1 MKKSLLA
8 VAAIGAFASA
18 AHAQS
23 SVTVYGILDVGYLG
37 GNVRT
42 ANNAAGTG
50 TAVNTVTNTQ
60 SSGIGQNAEST
71 SRLGFRG
78 TEDLGGGLSA
88 FFTVEM
94 GLAPMSTSTID
105 SATTQNRQTFVGLKK
120 NGIGS
125 FAVGTQYT
133 TVHNAVSATD
143 PGQANNMM
151 GNVIYDKAAGVT
163 SVTQTTTN
171 ATTAVV
177 GNQQYSGQQNNSS
190 YAVRSNNMLSIQSEK
205 MAGAQLNAFIIA
217 GVGTSGNSTGNQTQ
231 VTTGGYSGGKSSNQ
245 GWGLGVNYDGVKN
258 LMVTA
263 NIQQFVNRSP
273 YTLTQAGNYTAA
285 TAGAATAGY
294 FGGAAVPGVNVA
306 DTQQYYAATYDFGIL
321 KAYAQYVSRKVEDIN
336 QAQNSTTRTA
346 QQIGVRSYI
355 TPTIESWASAGTGK
369 NTINALTA
377 TSSTLVSTAPAGS
390 TAASFGGF
398 QLGSNYWLSKRT
410 NLYAIYGQQ
419 RSSNGSFAANGSRT
433 SYNANDYAVGVRH
446 TF

>member
-18 AHAQS
+18 AQAQS
-23 SVTVYGILDVGYLG
+23 SVTVYGILDAGFLG
-37 GNVRT
+37 ANVRS

-60 SSGIGQNAEST
+60 SAGIGQSAEST

-94 GLAPMSTSTID
+94 GLTPMGTQAID
-105 SATTQNRQTFVGLKK
+105 SATSQNRQTFVGLKK

-125 FAVGTQYT
+125 VAIGTQYT
-133 TVHNAVSATD
+133 TVHNAASATD
-143 PGQANNMM
+143 PGQLNNMM
-151 GNVIYDKAAGVT
+151 GNVIYDKFAGGT
-163 SVTQTTTN
+163 TVTQTTTN

-177 GNQQYSGQQNNSS
+177 GNQQYSGMQNNSS
-190 YAVRSNNMLSIQSEK
+190 YAVRSNNMLSFQSEN
-205 MAGAQLNAFIIA
+205 MAGAQVNAFIIA

-231 VTTGGYSGGKSSNQ
+231 VTTGGYSGGKTGNT
-245 GWGLGVNYDGVKN
+245 GWGFGVNYEGVKK
-258 LMVTA
+258 LMVTG
-263 NIQQFVNRSP
+263 NIQQFVNRSA
-273 YTLTQAGNYTAA
+273 YNLSTSGNYTAA

-294 FGGAAVPGVNVA
+294 FGGVAVPGVNVA

-377 TSSTLVSTAPAGS
+377 TSSTLVAGAPAGS

-398 QLGSNYWLSKRT
+398 QLGTNYWLSKRT

-419 RSSNGSFAANGSRT
+419 RSSNASFAANGSRT
-433 SYNANDYAVGVRH
+433 AYNANDYAVGVRH